1 MPHRNS
7 FILSTK
13 QSTFLMTPN
22 KKIEKQ
28 YNLENFNMP
37 INS

>member
-1 MPHRNS
+1 MLHKNS

-13 QSTFLMTPN
+13 QSTFLMTPYKN
-22 KKIEKQ
+22 IEKQ
-28 YNLENFNMP
+28 YNLENSHML